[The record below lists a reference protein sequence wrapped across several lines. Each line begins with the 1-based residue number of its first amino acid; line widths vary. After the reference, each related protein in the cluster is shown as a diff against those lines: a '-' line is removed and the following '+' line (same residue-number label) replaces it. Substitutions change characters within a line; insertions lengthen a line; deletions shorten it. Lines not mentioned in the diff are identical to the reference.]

1 MGFQRII
8 GGLLKL
14 MGNTDGKP
22 IGNAEDAL
30 NVNLRDTTGN
40 AAGTISNPIYVSGAT
55 GQGRV
60 AVNEYNQ
67 IAAVASGITTDLILF
82 TIPDDSNYALE
93 RISVS
98 GDNIA
103 LFQVLINDVKIETQR
118 TFIGGDLNTE
128 FNFLSTT
135 TIGYPLTEGDVVK
148 VTVLQNRP
156 DAGNYECRL
165 QISKTS

>member
-14 MGNTDGKP
+14 MGNTDGTP

-30 NVNLRDTTGN
+30 NVNLRDTSGN

-60 AVNEYNQ
+60 AVNEYNE
-67 IAAVASGITTDLILF
+67 ITAVASGITTNLLQF
-82 TIPDDSNYALE
+82 TVPDDSNYALE
-93 RISVS
+93 RASVS

-103 LFQVLINDVKIETQR
+103 LFKVLVNDVEIETQR
-118 TFIGGDLNTE
+118 TYIGGELNTE

-135 TIGYPLTEGDVVK
+135 TIGYPLAEGDVVK
-148 VTVLQNRP
+148 VTVLHNRP
-156 DAGNYECRL
+156 DSGDFECRL
-165 QISKTS
+165 QMSKTS